1 MGGFFLLIMSKKVL
15 VLPDNFLNLFTEYA
29 SSSHKNLQDIIT
41 DAQDDDLRKLR
52 CAEEFLDFSIICDKQ
67 EILDKNY
74 WKLNERKVLN
84 WLITKHKTIKE
95 TLSNI
100 EYTEPSSVS
109 SYVKVLSD
117 EEKKEQFIHSSIGFL
132 SEYIS

>member
-1 MGGFFLLIMSKKVL
+1 MISPIDSMFI
-15 VLPDNFLNLFTEYA
+15 FLNLFTEYA
-29 SSSHKNLQDIIT
+29 SSSYKNLQDIIT

-74 WKLNERKVLN
+74 WKLNEKKVLN

-117 EEKKEQFIHSSIGFL
+117 EEKKGNHNSFLIEYKLIISILG
-132 SEYIS
+132 